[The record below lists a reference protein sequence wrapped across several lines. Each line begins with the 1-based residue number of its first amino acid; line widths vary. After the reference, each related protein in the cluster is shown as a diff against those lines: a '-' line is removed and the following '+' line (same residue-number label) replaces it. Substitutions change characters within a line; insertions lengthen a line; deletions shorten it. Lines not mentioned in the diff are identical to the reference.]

1 MLKSL
6 KIKDFAIIDELEVSF
21 MPGLNI
27 MTGETG
33 AGKTIIVEAINL
45 VMGARAE
52 ADHIRAGSDTASV
65 TAVFAAD
72 SIPKNIS
79 KGLSDAG
86 IECGDDII
94 VHRVISG
101 SGRGRISINGVPV
114 TGAHLKGV
122 ADHLVDVSSQHEH
135 QLLLDQG
142 EHVNVIDQFGRHDAV
157 LADYADAHRR
167 CADLQG
173 EILSLESNEKQA
185 KEKLEF
191 LKFQLDEIEAAGL
204 KPGEDVEIEAAR
216 IRLKHAVQLEEKAR
230 AAEAL
235 LYGNSGSAL
244 ESIDQSQKLI
254 AECVRYDASAA
265 KWSEGLSRARAEIEE
280 AAREL
285 SRYADGLESD
295 PAALEEMEERLHLIR
310 RLIKKHGGSVESC
323 LAKGAAL
330 RSEIEAIANYD
341 DIIFEKRNRLAEISE
356 RRRKMASVLRAQR
369 KSAARRLCAGME
381 KTFFDLGL
389 AKTKFSVNVEALPED
404 GWDES
409 GPDRIEFLIAPNMGE
424 PARPLAK
431 IASGGEL
438 SRIMLALK
446 DVLSDSAGQVGTSI
460 FDEVDSGI
468 GGAVA
473 EVVGRKLR
481 GVSRTRQVI
490 CITHLPQVAVHGDNH
505 MKISKRVKGG
515 RTVAAISMLEKVSRV
530 DEIARML
537 GGTKITD
544 ATRAHAEE
552 MLCGASS

>member
-6 KIKDFAIIDELEVSF
+6 KIKDFAIIDEIEVSF

-33 AGKTIIVEAINL
+33 AGKTIIVDALNL

-52 ADHIRAGSDTASV
+52 ADLIRAGSEAASV
-65 TAVFAAD
+65 TAVFDA
-72 SIPKNIS
+72 KCLS
-79 KGLSDAG
+79 KKIANGLSEAG
-86 IECGDDII
+86 IECEDEIV

-135 QLLLDQG
+135 QLLLEQG
-142 EHVNVIDQFGRHDAV
+142 EHVNVLDQFGRHDAI
-157 LADYADAHRR
+157 LADYADAHRQ
-167 CADLQG
+167 CAGLQG
-173 EILSLESNEKQA
+173 EILSLESNERQA

-191 LKFQLDEIEAAGL
+191 LKFQLGEIEAAGL
-204 KPGEDVEIEAAR
+204 KPGEDLEIDAAR
-216 IRLKHAVQLEEKAR
+216 SRLKHAGQLEEKAR

-254 AECVRYDASAA
+254 AECVRYDASAT
-265 KWSEGLSRARAEIEE
+265 KWSEGLLRARAEIED

-310 RLIKKHGGSVESC
+310 RLIKKHGSSVESC
-323 LAKGAAL
+323 LAKAAEL
-330 RSEIEAIANYD
+330 RSEIDAIANYD
-341 DIIFEKRNRLAEISE
+341 DIISEKRNRLAGISE
-356 RRRKMASVLRAQR
+356 KRRKLASVLSMQR

-389 AKTKFSVNVEALPED
+389 AKTKFSVGIEPLPED
-404 GWDES
+404 GWDEM
-409 GPDRIEFLIAPNMGE
+409 GPDRVEFQIAPNIGE
-424 PARPLAK
+424 PLRPLAK

-473 EVVGRKLR
+473 EIVGRKLR
-481 GVSRTRQVI
+481 SVSRARQVI

-515 RTVAAISMLEKVSRV
+515 RTIAEISTLERDARV

-544 ATRAHAEE
+544 ATKTHAAE
-552 MLCGASS
+552 MLCGVS